1 MTNPE
6 SESMPLKHPEAG
18 RAKQSLSRPC
28 PICGEQSSTPI
39 RNINLIIPENMALPR
54 VFSINACNACG
65 MIFHDVPRQDERESY
80 YTSYTGE
87 GIVDYPV
94 SADQHAFNDAT
105 MAFLQQSVLNDSAQK
120 ILDIGCSFG
129 ITLLALK
136 EQGYDK
142 LYAIDPDRSAIAYL
156 QRLGVAGRTGS
167 ATDTFADLEGCFD
180 LIILRHVLEHLHDP
194 AIAIANVATW
204 LKPGGRIYI
213 ELPDLRRYPECA
225 PFPGYFFE
233 FEHINHFSLLSLLNL
248 MRRFDL
254 SRFESTPEIYP
265 CLRAL
270 FEPSAFAKP
279 IHRSDAD
286 IDFLVASITQP
297 TAAGQH
303 TLTKIADLKDRE
315 VALWGVSTLAYRL
328 LTHSPLRN
336 CNIRHLV
343 DRDPKRQGETVFGI
357 TITRP
362 ETLLCFT
369 GDIILCGENS
379 ADSIVQTIRDMGLQ
393 NRIVRLL
400 QPPASNT

>member
-1 MTNPE
+1 M
-6 SESMPLKHPEAG
+6 SLKHPEAEQVKHG
-18 RAKQSLSRPC
+18 LSRPC

-39 RNINLIIPENMALPR
+39 RNINLIIPENMALPQT
-54 VFSINACNACG
+54 FSINACSACG
-65 MIFHDVPRQDERESY
+65 MIFHDVPRQDERETY

-87 GIVDYPV
+87 DIVDYPV
-94 SADQHAFNDAT
+94 SDDQRAFNDAT
-105 MAFLQQSVLNDSAQK
+105 MAFLQQSVLNDSAQE
-120 ILDIGCSFG
+120 ILDVGCSFG

-136 EQGYDK
+136 DQGYDK
-142 LYAIDPDRSAIAYL
+142 LYAIDPDRSAITYL
-156 QRLGVAGRTGS
+156 QRCGIAGQTGL
-167 ATDTFADLEGCFD
+167 ATDSFADLEGRFD

-204 LKPGGRIYI
+204 LKPNGRIYI

-254 SRFESTPEIYP
+254 TRFESTPEIYP

-279 IHRSDAD
+279 IHHSDAD
-286 IDFLVASITQP
+286 IDFLAASITQP
-297 TAAGQH
+297 TAAGKH
-303 TLTKIADLKDRE
+303 TLAKIADLKDRE

-328 LTHSPLRN
+328 LSHTPLQH

-343 DRDPKRQGETVFGI
+343 DRDPKRQGETVLGI
-357 TITRP
+357 AIAPP
-362 ETLLCFT
+362 ETLLGFA

-379 ADSIVQTIRDMGLQ
+379 ADSIARTIRSMGLE

-400 QPPASNT
+400 QPSACNT